1 MEYVVETEKEIVQNY
16 IIKSKQERIE
26 WELNHPQKRKDIIWH
41 FHKPDIFKEACLHP
55 VDYMDQEAMKN
66 YLHKL
71 SSAENVYF
79 IGEDYIGEMSLEQAV
94 ERANEGEICII
105 YCGNGI
111 GYYQGEQEK
120 GAPPRFMLLAE
131 KCYNTCIRGDLMLKR
146 EISEC
151 LYSWKNENKKSVMCD
166 WCETDWQ
173 KDDYPR
179 ICPERI
185 RVFC

>member
-79 IGEDYIGEMSLEQAV
+79 IGEDYTQTTAVVARQTAMRMAVSL
-94 ERANEGEICII
+94 
-105 YCGNGI
+105 
-111 GYYQGEQEK
+111 
-120 GAPPRFMLLAE
+120 
-131 KCYNTCIRGDLMLKR
+131 
-146 EISEC
+146 
-151 LYSWKNENKKSVMCD
+151 
-166 WCETDWQ
+166 
-173 KDDYPR
+173 R
-179 ICPERI
+179 IPEST
-185 RVFC
+185 

>member
-1 MEYVVETEKEIVQNY
+1 MDI
-16 IIKSKQERIE
+16 
-26 WELNHPQKRKDIIWH
+26 QKRKDIIWH

-71 SSAENVYF
+71 SGAENVYF
-79 IGEDYIGEMSLEQAV
+79 IGEDYIGKMLLEQAA

-131 KCYNTCIRGDLMLKR
+131 KCYKTPSKIQ
-146 EISEC
+146 E
-151 LYSWKNENKKSVMCD
+151 
-166 WCETDWQ
+166 
-173 KDDYPR
+173 
-179 ICPERI
+179 
-185 RVFC
+185 

>member
-79 IGEDYIGEMSLEQAV
+79 IGEDYIGG
-94 ERANEGEICII
+94 RASQRRRNL
-105 YCGNGI
+105 
-111 GYYQGEQEK
+111 YYILWK
-120 GAPPRFMLLAE
+120 RNRILSRGAGKRCTAEVYAFGRKMLQ
-131 KCYNTCIRGDLMLKR
+131 Y
-146 EISEC
+146 
-151 LYSWKNENKKSVMCD
+151 LY
-166 WCETDWQ
+166 
-173 KDDYPR
+173 
-179 ICPERI
+179 
-185 RVFC
+185 